1 MDFSVSPAN
10 EASPPVPQL
19 GNFSLGRHPMLPTE
33 VSFQHSPN
41 SIQGSR
47 HKCCIVCSVL
57 FSVRIHG
64 GKTLLQGTPEKAF
77 HSFGR
82 VGDDFAI
89 LDSCEDLNR
98 DHALPPNYPKQT
110 NQFNQISVF
119 QSRLSA
125 KLRLLLSAV

>member
-1 MDFSVSPAN
+1 M
-10 EASPPVPQL
+10 
-19 GNFSLGRHPMLPTE
+19 
-33 VSFQHSPN
+33 
-41 SIQGSR
+41 
-47 HKCCIVCSVL
+47 
-57 FSVRIHG
+57 G

-98 DHALPPNYPKQT
+98 DHALPPNHPKQT